1 MVNQLMYQ
9 LQEVAAVSKIIDI
22 SAKLTNERPQ
32 LKLAEDKIYDIDD
45 RKNTIILLNQKM
57 QELDVNDVEAI
68 DEMISIVLGEE
79 AAKEIDKM
87 NLNILSYQSIMIAIM
102 AAVTGEEYEAA
113 EARFRKE
120 AGL

>member
-1 MVNQLMYQ
+1 M
-9 LQEVAAVSKIIDI
+9 SKIIDI
-22 SAKLTNERPQ
+22 SAKLTNERPK

-57 QELDVNDVEAI
+57 QGSDVNDLDAI
-68 DEMISIVLGEE
+68 GEMISVVLGEE
-79 AAKEIDKM
+79 AAKEINDM
-87 NLNILSYQSIMIAIM
+87 NLPIVTYQSIMIAIM

-113 EARFRKE
+113 ESRFRKE

>member
-1 MVNQLMYQ
+1 MG
-9 LQEVAAVSKIIDI
+9 KIIDI

-45 RKNTIILLNQKM
+45 RKNTILLLNQKM
-57 QELDVNDVEAI
+57 QGSDLNDLNAI
-68 DEMISIVLGEE
+68 DEMIEVVLGEK
-79 AAKEIDKM
+79 AAKEINDM
-87 NLNILSYQSIMIAIM
+87 NLPIVAYQSIMIAIM

-113 EARFRKE
+113 EARFRRE